1 MTATKSANW
10 LQWLGPKEISAAV
23 WSKAMSDEQ
32 LAAMHRLLA
41 EHHRKIA
48 KKAILDLVQQYH
60 VDLAQRL
67 MDEAIQIPRRTKIL
81 ERLHKSE
88 QRRIGAVPPAR

>member
-1 MTATKSANW
+1 LGTEKKST
-10 LQWLGPKEISAAV
+10 AAV
-23 WSKAMSDEQ
+23 WSEAMSDEQ

-48 KKAILDLVQQYH
+48 KKAMLDLVQQYH

-67 MDEAIQIPRRTKIL
+67 MDEAVQIPRRTRIL
-81 ERLHKSE
+81 ERLHESE
-88 QRRIGAVPPAR
+88 QRRIGAMPPSR